1 MEGSVF
7 ALLSGAYGSGK
18 THLLLHLAARA
29 RADRRPVLRLSLER
43 LDADLGNPQRHLRR
57 MLDHAELPLPG
68 NPSLLDLLSV
78 WTRAPR
84 KLERL
89 IRELHEIQ
97 AEGTD
102 ASLAAARVLRAA
114 GSRASKA
121 AAVESLLGAVDL
133 ETKTNAANYRQDAYG
148 RLLLWLTLLERL
160 EGSAGPVLIID
171 EAENLYKGGSSRA
184 ERRTALRSLAFY
196 CGGALP
202 RACVVLAITPD
213 VLPELRAEAKELLDE
228 VGEQKTLLTWEDAGM
243 FRRRL
248 VRAKPLQV
256 PVLLDEHRELLAS
269 RVRATH
275 AAVRGS
281 TKDPA
286 WSDHLAALA
295 APGLTPR
302 EIVRRTV
309 ERLEGIW
316 WTRQVG
322 AS

>member
-29 RADRRPVLRLSLER
+29 RADRRPVFRLSLER

-57 MLDHAELPLPG
+57 MLDQTELPLPG
-68 NPSLLDLLSV
+68 VPSLLDLLGV
-78 WTRAPR
+78 WTHAPK
-84 KLERL
+84 KLDAL
-89 IRELHEIQ
+89 LRELEKIQ
-97 AEGTD
+97 DEGTD
-102 ASLAAARVLRAA
+102 ASPAAARVLRAA
-114 GSRASKA
+114 HGSKSKA
-121 AAVESLLGAVDL
+121 VGVAAILGAVDL
-133 ETKTNAANYRQDAYG
+133 ESKPNAPSYRQDAYG

-160 EGSAGPVLIID
+160 EGCAGPVLIID
-171 EAENLYKGGSSRA
+171 EAENLYKGGTSRP

-228 VGEQKTLLTWEDAGM
+228 VSEQRTLLTWEDAAM

-248 VRAKPLQV
+248 VRAKPVMV
-256 PVLLDEHRELLAS
+256 PALLEEHRELLAM
-269 RVRATH
+269 RVRKTH
-275 AAVRGS
+275 AAVRGAI
-281 TKDPA
+281 KDPG
-286 WSDHLAALA
+286 WGDHLESLGT
-295 APGLTPR
+295 PGVTPR

-309 ERLEGIW
+309 ERLEGLW
-316 WTRQVG
+316 WGSVR
-322 AS
+322 